1 MKTISLLVFA
11 GALCVGT
18 SEYGVARPSP
28 RVFDP
33 VPGVRYAP
41 SYLGANFG
49 RPDFG
54 LDERPSR
61 IGRTG
66 AVRYK
71 IPYKRYRN
79 YNRKIPYKRYRNYN
93 RKIPYK
99 RYRNYN

>member
-79 YNRKIPYKRYRNYN
+79 YNRRLRGV
-93 RKIPYK
+93 RAGSSG
-99 RYRNYN
+99 R